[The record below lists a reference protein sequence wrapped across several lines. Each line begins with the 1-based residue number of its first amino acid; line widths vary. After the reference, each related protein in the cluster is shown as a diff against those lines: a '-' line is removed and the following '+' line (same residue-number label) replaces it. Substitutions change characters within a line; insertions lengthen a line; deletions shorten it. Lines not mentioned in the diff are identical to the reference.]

1 MIRVLLAEDI
11 LVRGNSLADSL
22 EPETDID
29 VVASVTDGAADV
41 VATATAGKPDV
52 AVIDIT
58 MPGLAGLPLAVRLH
72 RALPQC
78 RTLVVTTDGRPANLG
93 RDADEHVSGF
103 VPRDARGRE
112 LAEAIRAAAAG
123 RKVVGYRLAYS
134 TVNVESNP
142 LTRHEIEVLRQVAEG
157 TSARAMAKRLRLS
170 RGVVR
175 DLLASSVAK
184 LEAHD
189 PAGATR
195 IAAAEGWL

>member
-1 MIRVLLAEDI
+1 MLAEDI
-11 LVRGNSLADSL
+11 LVRGDSLAGSL

-29 VVASVTDGAADV
+29 VVASVIDGAATEV
-41 VATATAGKPDV
+41 LASARTHRPDV

-78 RTLVVTTDGRPANLG
+78 RTLILTTDGRPANLG
-93 RDADEHVSGF
+93 REACDHVSGF
-103 VPRDARGRE
+103 LPRDARGRE

-123 RKVVGYRLAYS
+123 RKVVGHRVAYS
-134 TVNVESNP
+134 TVSVDPNP
-142 LTRHEIEVLRQVAEG
+142 LTRHEIEVLRHVAEG
-157 TSARAMAKRLRLS
+157 TSPRAMAKRLRLS

-175 DLLASSVAK
+175 DLLASSVEK

-189 PAGATR
+189 PAGAKR